1 VVATPEPKIVYGIAY
16 RPQGRRTGEALQP
29 PRRSVVSD
37 DDRHDA
43 CVFLHAF
50 DLIELN
56 GAHVTDLLWRQLRE
70 CLLYLPTNNEI
81 ARAPRR
87 RSHLFSKYCRNE
99 IVEA

>member
-1 VVATPEPKIVYGIAY
+1 MVATPEPKIVYGIAY

-56 GAHVTDLLWRQLRE
+56 GAHVTGLLWRQ
-70 CLLYLPTNNEI
+70 CGNVCFTCLPTMRS
-81 ARAPRR
+81 RAPRR